1 MGIIAKSGVYI
12 EKNWKTVSYAS
23 LGMLFILLAILI
35 YIYTK
40 PPTRILI
47 IADDVFKNKSHVK
60 KYLIKDGVL
69 YAFYNNKT
77 IIGHYNILHIM
88 DNLMA
93 TNDVSKVT
101 SVGLMYHSP
110 GKDELGMFSN
120 AEVVKVIETDTS
132 LSNLK
137 KYDVFILFAR
147 LIKCRTG
154 ATNLDMISCSL
165 VQNPDSSLF
174 KYIDI
179 HALLNVNASTNITG
193 GEGEWVLEQG
203 DRDLIGRY
211 FNHSIKK
218 SDLRLIA

>member
-23 LGMLFILLAILI
+23 LGVFLILLAIII
-35 YIYTK
+35 YIYMK

-47 IADDVFKNKSHVK
+47 IADDVFKNKTYAKH
-60 KYLIKDGVL
+60 LIIDGVL

-77 IIGHYNILHIM
+77 IIGHYNILHII

-93 TNDVSKVT
+93 TNNVSKVQ

-120 AEVVKVIETDTS
+120 AEIVKVIDTDTS

-137 KYDVFILFAR
+137 KYDDFILFTR
-147 LIKCRTG
+147 LIQCRTG
-154 ATNLDMISCSL
+154 AANLDMISCSL
-165 VQNPDSSLF
+165 VQNPDSKLF
-174 KYIDI
+174 SYIDI

-211 FNHSIKK
+211 FNHAIKK